1 MFLEV
6 ESSENCESS
15 LFLRFKEGGP
25 SRPVIQIKNYDRS
38 STGEWCEVVGYTDDA
53 ARPWCTALAQPVED
67 SGAGLAILI
76 FGGVGGIRL
85 KPVSCEE
92 EWDLKSPRQWGETH
106 LLLADSRDLR
116 YGESETL

>member
-15 LFLRFKEGGP
+15 LFLRFKEVGP
-25 SRPVIQIKNYDRS
+25 AKPVVQIKSYEQS
-38 STGEWCEVVGYTDDA
+38 PKGEWCDVVGYTDDLEN
-53 ARPWCTALAQPVED
+53 PWCTAMAQPVED
-67 SGAGLAILI
+67 SGAGLAFLI
-76 FGGVGGIRL
+76 IGGIGGLRL

-92 EWDLKSPRQWGETH
+92 DWNLESERQWGETH

-116 YGESETL
+116 